1 MKKIF
6 SFILLACLS
15 LAAIA
20 QSKPQAIKAM
30 MQQQHLSN
38 TLKSLSTSAQAP
50 AQTNALDTTEVIFKN
65 FYDDPMYTPVE
76 TIVNRN
82 GDTVVVGGDWYIT
95 LLNDRYQFIFDIYG
109 GTPESPAGTYTEKDL
124 DKEGFSWCMFPEAN
138 GKTHY
143 YKTCELT
150 IQEEKI
156 DESLVRYTLDA
167 VVLVTKGMEEGAP
180 EYGYFK
186 VHAEHKIIRPRV
198 KYDVAI
204 LDCVVTPEEDRFN
217 IAGKNDTMDVDL
229 TFFTETGVEGYYSHK
244 LMDTENYKLV
254 HRNESYDIME
264 LEGVVYSDANQAGG
278 VSYVFMFEALTTD
291 ASFYNVAMEAPIVPT
306 DTVRFTCNNML
317 IDDSYGM
324 SDQTI
329 VITASNADY
338 EIMAGYN
345 ANRITSPAVYSG
357 GSAYMY
363 LTDKK
368 TGREL
373 TSMLCTIKISGN
385 ALKGYQVDIEM
396 LGTDHKYYIMQLVY
410 GVEEAKTIDLNF
422 PNSAKSYFYID
433 ALGSKEVQLA
443 NYNGEY
449 SISFDIFKIDQ
460 VLEMGGDFER
470 ADLYMEQTFITHH
483 TKDANGLPDDIAIDI
498 AEISGNISQR
508 NDSTFLTASVL
519 GFDSCRYN
527 ITMFYAVPI
536 PTKTV
541 TYTFDGINNEE
552 AVEFTNAISSGIFVL
567 DAMSEDGS
575 LMAKVNVER
584 IENGSIAGTFYN
596 DGQFIHN
603 DFYVPETYVKE
614 WNTTTQEYDIYSVQK
629 GTMTVTIENNILTA
643 VASLICDNAV
653 QYDLT
658 YKTLYARERI
668 PFDTEEGE
676 MEYTFPADA
685 EIIVEDFIDGFG
697 IIQLIIA
704 DEAYAVDFYFNAD
717 AMDSVIGVPA
727 GVYPINLSFD
737 SGTVMACKGI
747 LPDGPAQS
755 YFCGLTEEGYLDEL
769 QLYCLVDGTVTV
781 ENVNGKLKVEV
792 NAVNSYDVPVVL
804 HYDASVITA
813 VENIT
818 TEKLGT
824 HKSLR
829 NGQFYIIRNGET
841 YNANGALVK

>member
-15 LAAIA
+15 LAAAA
-20 QSKPQAIKAM
+20 QSKPQAFKAM
-30 MQQQHLSN
+30 MKQQRLSN
-38 TLKSLSTSAQAP
+38 TIKSISSSAQAP
-50 AQTNALDTTEVIFKN
+50 AQINAFDTTEVIFKS

-95 LLNDRYQFIFDIYG
+95 LKNDNYQFIFDIYG

-124 DKEGFSWCMFPEAN
+124 DDDLFSWCMFPEAN

-143 YKTCELT
+143 YKTCDLT
-150 IQEEKI
+150 IQEEKL
-156 DESLVRYTLDA
+156 DESLIKYTLDA
-167 VVLVTKGMEEGAP
+167 VMLVTMGVDGE

-204 LDCVVTPEEDRFN
+204 LNCKVSPEEDRFN

-244 LMDTENYKLV
+244 IMDTENYKLI
-254 HRNESYDIME
+254 HRNNSYEIME

-278 VSYVFMFEALTTD
+278 VSYVFLFEALTTD
-291 ASFYNVAMEAPIVPT
+291 ASFYNVAMEAPIIPT

-324 SDQTI
+324 SDATI
-329 VITASNADY
+329 IITASNANY

-345 ANRITSPAVYSG
+345 ANRITSPAEYSG

-373 TSMLCTIKISGN
+373 TSMQCTIKVSGN

-396 LGTDHKYYIMQLVY
+396 LGTDHKYYIMHLVY
-410 GVEEAKTIDLNF
+410 GVEEAKTINLNF
-422 PNSAKSYFYID
+422 PNSAKSYYYID
-433 ALGSKEVQLA
+433 NLGLKEVQLA
-443 NYNGEY
+443 NFNGEY
-449 SISFDIFKIDQ
+449 SVSFDILKIDH
-460 VLEMGGDFER
+460 VLEMGGEFER
-470 ADLYMEQTFITHH
+470 ANLYMEQTFITHH
-483 TKDANGLPDDIAIDI
+483 TEDGDVAIEF
-498 AEISGNISQR
+498 AEVSGNIHQT
-508 NDSTFLTASVL
+508 NDTTYLTASVL

-527 ITMFYAVPI
+527 ISMFYAVPT

-567 DAMSEDGS
+567 DGMSEDGS

-584 IENGSIAGTFYN
+584 IENNSVVGTFYN
-596 DGQFIHN
+596 DGQFVHN
-603 DFYVPETYVKE
+603 DFYVPDTYVKE
-614 WNTTTQEYDIYSVQK
+614 WNSTTKDYDIYSVQK

-643 VASLICDNAV
+643 VASFICDNAV

-658 YKTLYARERI
+658 FKTLYARERI

-685 EIIVEDFIDGFG
+685 EVYINDFVDDYG

-704 DEAYAVDFYFNAD
+704 DQSYAVDFYFNAD
-717 AMDSVIGVPA
+717 AMDPVISVPA
-727 GVYPINLSFD
+727 GVYPINPSFD
-737 SGTVMACKGI
+737 SGTVLACKGV

-755 YFCGLTEEGYLDEL
+755 YFCGLDADGYLDQL

-781 ENVNGKLKVEV
+781 ENINGKLKVEV
-792 NAVNSYDVPVVL
+792 DAVNSYDVPIVL
-804 HYDASVITA
+804 HYNAAATA
-813 VENIT
+813 VEDIT
-818 TEKLGT
+818 IPKVEAQKHL
-824 HKSLR
+824 K
-829 NGQFYIIRNGET
+829 NGQLLIIRNGET